1 MDLTAVLNRDRLFFV
16 KRIVFWRVSRK
27 NDAHQ
32 NRKKRFFPPFAKK
45 IANFFDFVVIF
56 GGLIR
61 IFNDYEKHK
70 TYFFDRKT

>member
-1 MDLTAVLNRDRLFFV
+1 MNLTAVLNRGRLFFV

-27 NDAHQ
+27 
-32 NRKKRFFPPFAKK
+32 KRRSSKPQKTFLSPFAKK